1 MNVTMRLSR
10 MIAIAVA
17 LAPLCAPADMPKGL
31 FHGHMVSW
39 EGSPA
44 KGVLLARSAAGI
56 VEGCGYDALS
66 ILQLS
71 RQRVTVAKLE
81 PGDPLEIITDH
92 KPGSRDC
99 YIRMLD
105 VVPPAPPPSR
115 VKPVAAARPTFDLP
129 HGDRTIS
136 GVIIRRDA
144 RSITLRTHDGEQTL
158 LLRKD
163 TRYRGRWRPAGCFR
177 GAGEYAR
184 VCSRR
189 PQPVWRHRS
198 LSGDVGRDRRR
209 AVGLHAQKPHQLFA
223 QRRQLSSTSAR
234 SPERY
239 RRPRSCRPL
248 PATPLDPA
256 PPPPSWRGRRRVQ
269 HHQILRD
276 AHVLQKLAQHRSRS
290 GPAGAADSMGRA

>member
-1 MNVTMRLSR
+1 MNVTMRLSC
-10 MIAIAVA
+10 MIAVAVA
-17 LAPLCAPADMPKGL
+17 LAPLCAPADMPKGM

-39 EGSPA
+39 EGSPT

-105 VVPPAPPPSR
+105 VVPPAGPPSR
-115 VKPVAAARPTFDLP
+115 AKPVAAARPIFDLP
-129 HGDRTIS
+129 QGDRTIS

-158 LLRKD
+158 LLRRD
-163 TRYRGRWRPAGCFR
+163 TRYVGDGAQQDASAALVNTRVFVRAGPNLYGGMEAYR
-177 GAGEYAR
+177 VMWGEIAG
-184 VCSRR
+184 
-189 PQPVWRHRS
+189 
-198 LSGDVGRDRRR
+198 
-209 AVGLHAQKPHQLFA
+209 
-223 QRRQLSSTSAR
+223 
-234 SPERY
+234 
-239 RRPRSCRPL
+239 
-248 PATPLDPA
+248 
-256 PPPPSWRGRRRVQ
+256 VQ
-269 HHQILRD
+269 
-276 AHVLQKLAQHRSRS
+276 
-290 GPAGAADSMGRA
+290 

>member
-1 MNVTMRLSR
+1 MSVTMRLSR
-10 MIAIAVA
+10 AIAIVVA
-17 LAPLCAPADMPKGL
+17 MAPLCAAADMPKGL

-39 EGSPA
+39 EGSPV

-56 VEGCGYDALS
+56 VQGCGYDSLS

-71 RQRVTVAKLE
+71 RRRVPVTKLE

-105 VVPPAPPPSR
+105 VVPPAGPPRR
-115 VKPVAAARPTFDLP
+115 VKPAAAARPTFDLP

-163 TRYRGRWRPAGCFR
+163 TRYLGDGAEQDASAAMVNTRVFVRAGPDLY
-177 GAGEYAR
+177 GAIEAYQVMWGEIAN
-184 VCSRR
+184 
-189 PQPVWRHRS
+189 
-198 LSGDVGRDRRR
+198 
-209 AVGLHAQKPHQLFA
+209 
-223 QRRQLSSTSAR
+223 
-234 SPERY
+234 
-239 RRPRSCRPL
+239 
-248 PATPLDPA
+248 
-256 PPPPSWRGRRRVQ
+256 VQ
-269 HHQILRD
+269 
-276 AHVLQKLAQHRSRS
+276 
-290 GPAGAADSMGRA
+290 

>member
-1 MNVTMRLSR
+1 
-10 MIAIAVA
+10 
-17 LAPLCAPADMPKGL
+17 MPKGL

-39 EGSPA
+39 EGSPV
-44 KGVLLARSAAGI
+44 KGVLLARNAAGI
-56 VEGCGYDALS
+56 VEGCGYDSLS

-71 RQRVTVAKLE
+71 RRRVPVTKLE

-105 VVPPAPPPSR
+105 VVPPAGPPRR
-115 VKPVAAARPTFDLP
+115 VKPAAAARPTFDLP

-163 TRYRGRWRPAGCFR
+163 TRYLGDGAQQDAVRGD
-177 GAGEYAR
+177 GEHAR

-189 PQPVWRHRS
+189 PRPVWSHRS
-198 LSGDVGRDRRR
+198 LSGDVGRDRER
-209 AVGLHAQKPHQLFA
+209 AV
-223 QRRQLSSTSAR
+223 S
-234 SPERY
+234 
-239 RRPRSCRPL
+239 
-248 PATPLDPA
+248 
-256 PPPPSWRGRRRVQ
+256 
-269 HHQILRD
+269 
-276 AHVLQKLAQHRSRS
+276 LQPKNRISFSRS
-290 GPAGAADSMGRA
+290 ATAFFDVGAIATTVLSPAMVPTISGHAA